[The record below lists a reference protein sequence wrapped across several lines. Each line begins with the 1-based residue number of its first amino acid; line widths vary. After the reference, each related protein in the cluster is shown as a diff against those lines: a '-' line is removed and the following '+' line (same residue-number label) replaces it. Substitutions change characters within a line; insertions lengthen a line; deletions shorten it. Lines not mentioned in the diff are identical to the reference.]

1 MGIGRRSRISVKR
14 SSLLLC
20 ERSALARQFDPQTAP
35 LPADGINAPAGSEHS
50 DDSDGDDSGSHFPLL
65 FPRTKLMR
73 PCGTGMATGG
83 AGAPTIEQDCQCFGK
98 LIDQLRLIAIATPGD
113 PPPPPLLR
121 GHEEAEFAKLLS
133 SYFGGVED
141 FIKTNG
147 EHRLVGAGVAL
158 SPHCPLTAPLLG
170 SLQKTEMTS
179 PCRRQRP
186 GSSCGASAV
195 RVQWECRGGNFEL
208 HCDGGRHSG
217 VVKPLPVGKGT
228 RVGSQRS
235 RSACSTQ

>member
-1 MGIGRRSRISVKR
+1 
-14 SSLLLC
+14 
-20 ERSALARQFDPQTAP
+20 
-35 LPADGINAPAGSEHS
+35 
-50 DDSDGDDSGSHFPLL
+50 
-65 FPRTKLMR
+65 
-73 PCGTGMATGG
+73 
-83 AGAPTIEQDCQCFGK
+83 
-98 LIDQLRLIAIATPGD
+98 
-113 PPPPPLLR
+113 
-121 GHEEAEFAKLLS
+121 
-133 SYFGGVED
+133 
-141 FIKTNG
+141 
-147 EHRLVGAGVAL
+147 
-158 SPHCPLTAPLLG
+158 
-170 SLQKTEMTS
+170 MTS